1 MKTTEIIL
9 FKVKYTHG
17 KKRLIKLCLISHLHK
32 NTQSVQMKK
41 VLLLLLMAAMFIAL
55 PAVKSYAFLAQDT
68 TATSPPDDIVFTEV
82 GSAQD
87 SAANN
92 LVKDSVKKDTVKA
105 DKAPV
110 VTKDAAPKQSLWV
123 TFGLGLLAG
132 IAAFFLPC
140 IFPMVP
146 LTVGFFTKRAE
157 SRAKGIRS
165 AIIYGLSIIVIYVGL
180 GVIITLIWGAS
191 ALNEISTD
199 GFFNIFIFLI
209 LIVFGVSFLGAFE
222 ITLPSSFVNKL
233 DAKSDSKGLSG
244 IFFMAATLAVVSFSC
259 TGPLIGTSLV
269 AINTDLLTPVVVMFG
284 FSLSLAVI
292 FTLFAIFPSLMTGL
306 PKSGGWLNS
315 IKVFLGFLELG
326 LSLKFLSTAD
336 LAYHWG
342 ILDREIFL
350 AIWIVL
356 ALILGVYL
364 LGKIKFSHDS
374 DLPYVSVPR
383 LFIAIATFV
392 FAIYL
397 VPGLWGAPLKAVS
410 ALVPPLSTQDFIIG
424 QDSGSVNGQA
434 ASSHPKR
441 KYAEFLHIPHNIDGF
456 FDYEEALAYARGV
469 KKPLFLDFTGH
480 GCVNCR
486 EMEARV
492 WSDARVLKRLKEDYV
507 VVSLY
512 TDDKTDLPVEEQFE
526 STFIGSKARPVT
538 VNTVGKKFK
547 HLQAERFNTISQPY
561 YVLLGTDEKELVSPP
576 IGVEFDI
583 DKYLQYLDKGLSEFA
598 KK

>member
-1 MKTTEIIL
+1 
-9 FKVKYTHG
+9 
-17 KKRLIKLCLISHLHK
+17 
-32 NTQSVQMKK
+32 
-41 VLLLLLMAAMFIAL
+41 MFTAL
-55 PAVKSYAFLAQDT
+55 PGIKSYAVAVQDT
-68 TATSPPDDIVFTEV
+68 TAVSAPPDDVEFTEV
-82 GSAQD
+82 GSKQD
-87 SAANN
+87 SIANEGI
-92 LVKDSVKKDTVKA
+92 VKDSVKKDTAAIASVKDPEIKNVSA
-105 DKAPV
+105 E
-110 VTKDAAPKQSLWV
+110 KQSLWV

-157 SRAKGIRS
+157 SKAKGIRS
-165 AIIYGLSIIVIYVGL
+165 AIIYGLSIIVIYVAL
-180 GVIITLIWGAS
+180 GVVITLIWGAS

-199 GFFNIFIFLI
+199 GFFNIFIFII
-209 LIVFGVSFLGAFE
+209 LVVFGISFLGAFE

-233 DAKSDSKGLSG
+233 DAKSDAKGLSG

-269 AINTDLLTPVVVMFG
+269 AINTDLLTPIVVMFG
-284 FSLSLAVI
+284 FSLSLAII
-292 FTLFAIFPSLMTGL
+292 FTMFAIFPSLMTGL

-356 ALILGVYL
+356 AILLGVYL

-374 DLPYVSVPR
+374 DLKFISVPR

-397 VPGLWGAPLKAVS
+397 IPGLWGAPLKAVS
-410 ALVPPLSTQDFIIG
+410 ALVPPLSTQDFVIG
-424 QDSGSVNGQA
+424 QENNTHS
-434 ASSHPKR
+434 KK
-441 KYAEFLHIPHNIDGF
+441 KYSDFLHIPHNIDGF
-456 FDYEEALAYARGV
+456 FDYQEALDYAKKV
-469 KKPLFLDFTGH
+469 NKPLFLDFTGH

-492 WSDARVLKRLKEDYV
+492 WSDPRVLKKLKEDYI

-512 TDDKTDLPVEEQFE
+512 TDDKTDLPENEQFD
-526 STFIGSKARPVT
+526 SKVLGT
-538 VNTVGKKFK
+538 KVNTVGKKFK
-547 HLQAERFNTISQPY
+547 HLQAEKFNTISQPY

-576 IGVEFDI
+576 IGVEFNI
-583 DKYLQYLDKGLSEFA
+583 DKYLQYLDRGLSAFA
-598 KK
+598 KKKTNE

>member
-1 MKTTEIIL
+1 
-9 FKVKYTHG
+9 
-17 KKRLIKLCLISHLHK
+17 
-32 NTQSVQMKK
+32 MKK
-41 VLLLLLMAAMFIAL
+41 VLLLLLIATMFIAL
-55 PAVKSYAFLAQDT
+55 PAVKSYALVTQDT
-68 TATSPPDDIVFTEV
+68 TATAPPDDIVFTEV

-87 SAANN
+87 SAANGK
-92 LVKDSVKKDTVKA
+92 VKDSVKKDTIKTEKA
-105 DKAPV
+105 TIAA
-110 VTKDAAPKQSLWV
+110 KDAAPKQSLWI
-123 TFGLGLLAG
+123 TFGLGLVAG

-199 GFFNIFIFLI
+199 GFFNIFIFII

-292 FTLFAIFPSLMTGL
+292 FTMFAIFPTLMTGL

-383 LFIAIATFV
+383 LFIATATFV

-397 VPGLWGAPLKAVS
+397 IPGLWGAPLKGVS

-424 QDSGSVNGQA
+424 QDSGGSSQSVA
-434 ASSHPKR
+434 PSHAKR
-441 KYAEFLHIPHNIDGF
+441 KYSEFLHIPHNIDGF
-456 FDYEEALAYARGV
+456 FDYQEALAYAKEV

-492 WSDARVLKRLKEDYV
+492 WSDPRVLKKLKEDYI

-512 TDDKTDLPVEEQFE
+512 TDDKTDLPAAEQFE
-526 STFIGSKARPVT
+526 SKILGTK

-583 DKYLQYLDKGLSEFA
+583 EKYLQYLDKGLSEFA
-598 KK
+598 KKQTNE

>member
-1 MKTTEIIL
+1 MKKIGLLIL
-9 FKVKYTHG
+9 FIGFFLAINPNISYA
-17 KKRLIKLCLISHLHK
+17 IKLQAD
-32 NTQSVQMKK
+32 T
-41 VLLLLLMAAMFIAL
+41 AA
-55 PAVKSYAFLAQDT
+55 S
-68 TATSPPDDIVFTEV
+68 TSSDDMVFTTV
-82 GSAQD
+82 GSKED
-87 SAANN
+87 SIANQKVESTTSLNTIKKEN
-92 LVKDSVKKDTVKA
+92 LAKKATEK
-105 DKAPV
+105 PV
-110 VTKDAAPKQSLWV
+110 SLWV

-146 LTVGFFTKRAE
+146 LTVGFFTKRGG
-157 SRAKGIRS
+157 SRAAGIRS

-180 GVIITLIWGAS
+180 GIIITLIWGAS
-191 ALNEISTD
+191 ALNQISTD
-199 GFFNIFIFLI
+199 GFFNILIFLI

-233 DAKSDSKGLSG
+233 DAKSDSKGLGG

-269 AINTDLLTPVVVMFG
+269 AINTDLLTPIVVMFG
-284 FSLSLAVI
+284 FSLSLALI
-292 FTLFAIFPSLMTGL
+292 FTMFAIFPSLMTNL

-356 ALILGVYL
+356 AILLGVYI

-374 DLPYVSVPR
+374 DLPYVSVTR
-383 LFIAIATFV
+383 LFIAIGCFV
-392 FAIYL
+392 FAFYL
-397 VPGLWGAPLKAVS
+397 IPGLWGAPLKAVS
-410 ALVPPLSTQDFIIG
+410 SLVPPRSTQDFVLSEG
-424 QDSGSVNGQA
+424 AVSV
-434 ASSHPKR
+434 SSKSTATGPK
-441 KYAEFLHIPHNIDGF
+441 KYSDFLSFEYKVDNGF
-456 FDYEEALAYARGV
+456 FDYEEALAYAKTV
-469 KKPLFLDFTGH
+469 NKPLFLDFTGH

-486 EMEARV
+486 EMEAKV
-492 WSDARVLKRLKEDYV
+492 FSDPRVLKMINENFIPV
-507 VVSLY
+507 AIY
-512 TDDKTDLPVEEQFE
+512 TDDKTDLPEAEQFD
-526 STFIGSKARPVT
+526 SKILKRRVT
-538 VNTVGKKFK
+538 SVGLKFQ
-547 HLQAERFNTISQPY
+547 HLQAEKFSTLSQPY

-583 DKYLQYLDKGLSEFA
+583 DKYLAYLAEGIAAFA
-598 KK
+598 NKK

>member
-1 MKTTEIIL
+1 ML
-9 FKVKYTHG
+9 
-17 KKRLIKLCLISHLHK
+17 
-32 NTQSVQMKK
+32 
-41 VLLLLLMAAMFIAL
+41 AAMFITF
-55 PAVKSYAFLAQDT
+55 PASKSFAMKLQDT
-68 TATSPPDDIVFTEV
+68 TATTSTDDIQFTEV
-82 GSAQD
+82 GSAKD
-87 SAANN
+87 SVANS
-92 LVKDSVKKDTVKA
+92 LVKDSVGKDTVVKA
-105 DKAPV
+105 SPSSLEKAQ
-110 VTKDAAPKQSLWV
+110 PKQSLWI

-157 SRAKGIRS
+157 SKAKGIRS
-165 AIIYGLSIIVIYVGL
+165 AIIYGLSIIVIYVAL

-209 LIVFGVSFLGAFE
+209 LVVFGISFLGAFE

-269 AINTDLLTPVVVMFG
+269 AINTDLLTPIIVMFG

-292 FTLFAIFPSLMTGL
+292 FTMFAIFPSLMTGL

-336 LAYHWG
+336 LSYHWG
-342 ILDREIFL
+342 ILDREVFL
-350 AIWIVL
+350 GIWIVL
-356 ALILGVYL
+356 AILLGVYL

-374 DLPYVSVPR
+374 DLAYVSVPR
-383 LFIAIATFV
+383 LFIAIGTFV
-392 FAIYL
+392 FAVYL
-397 VPGLWGAPLKAVS
+397 IPGLWGAPLKAVS
-410 ALVPPLSTQDFIIG
+410 SLVPPLSTQDFVIG
-424 QDSGSVNGQA
+424 QNDGGGNQITEA
-434 ASSHPKR
+434 KKTKR
-441 KYAEFLHIPHNIDGF
+441 KYSDFLEIPHKIDGF
-456 FDYEEALAYARGV
+456 FDYQEALAYAKEE

-486 EMEARV
+486 EMEAKV
-492 WSDARVLKRLKEDYV
+492 WSDSRVLKKLKEDYV

-512 TDDKTDLPVEEQFE
+512 TDDKTDLPVAEQFY
-526 STFIGSKARPVT
+526 SKILKT
-538 VNTVGKKFK
+538 KVNTVGKKFK
-547 HLQAERFNTISQPY
+547 HLQAEKFNTISQPY

-576 IGVEFDI
+576 IGVEYDI

-598 KK
+598 KKQTNE

>member
-1 MKTTEIIL
+1 
-9 FKVKYTHG
+9 
-17 KKRLIKLCLISHLHK
+17 
-32 NTQSVQMKK
+32 
-41 VLLLLLMAAMFIAL
+41 MFIAL
-55 PAVKSYAFLAQDT
+55 PAVKSYALAAQDT
-68 TATSPPDDIVFTEV
+68 TATAPPDDIVFTEV

-356 ALILGVYL
+356 AIILGVYL

-374 DLPYVSVPR
+374 DLAYVSVPR
-383 LFIAIATFV
+383 LFIATATFV

-397 VPGLWGAPLKAVS
+397 IPGLWGAPLKAVS

-424 QDSGSVNGQA
+424 QDSGAGNGQA

-456 FDYEEALAYARGV
+456 FDYEEALAYAREV

-492 WSDARVLKRLKEDYV
+492 WSDPRVLKRLKEDYV

-512 TDDKTDLPVEEQFE
+512 TDDKTNLPVAEQFD
-526 STFIGSKARPVT
+526 SKILGT
-538 VNTVGKKFK
+538 KVNTVGKKFK

>member
-1 MKTTEIIL
+1 
-9 FKVKYTHG
+9 
-17 KKRLIKLCLISHLHK
+17 
-32 NTQSVQMKK
+32 MKK
-41 VLLLLLMAAMFIAL
+41 VLLLLLIATMFIAL
-55 PAVKSYAFLAQDT
+55 PAVKSYALVTQDT
-68 TATSPPDDIVFTEV
+68 TATAPPDDIVFTEV

-87 SAANN
+87 SAANGTI
-92 LVKDSVKKDTVKA
+92 KDSVKKDTIKTEKA
-105 DKAPV
+105 TIPA
-110 VTKDAAPKQSLWV
+110 KDAAPKQSLWI
-123 TFGLGLLAG
+123 TFGLGLVAG

-199 GFFNIFIFLI
+199 GFFNIFIFII

-292 FTLFAIFPSLMTGL
+292 FTMFAIFPTLMTGL

-383 LFIAIATFV
+383 LFIATATFV

-397 VPGLWGAPLKAVS
+397 IPGLWGAPLKGVS

-424 QDSGSVNGQA
+424 QDSGGSNQSVA
-434 ASSHPKR
+434 PSHAKR
-441 KYAEFLHIPHNIDGF
+441 KYSEFLHIPHNIDGF
-456 FDYEEALAYARGV
+456 FDYQEALAYAKEV

-492 WSDARVLKRLKEDYV
+492 WSDPRVLKKLKEDYI

-512 TDDKTDLPVEEQFE
+512 TDDKTDLPAAEQFE
-526 STFIGSKARPVT
+526 SKILGTK

-583 DKYLQYLDKGLSEFA
+583 EKYLQYLDKGLSEFA
-598 KK
+598 KKQTNE